1 MADTVVRQLSAAART
16 AVLAAALLLLL
27 GLAPAPLLQR
37 GGGGGG
43 SPCRWALGVS
53 AEQTDRQVNSD
64 GSLFAALTNPAIRS
78 IGVAHSGASL
88 APYAQAL
95 YNAVASHGPLQLNRS
110 LTLYGATAGASLDFA
125 YVAGVVRLAPATTL
139 TLKGLQLYRA
149 QALRA
154 PLGLLATSPGAS
166 VVIQDC
172 TNNQQVCWPHEAAQ
186 AYFLRVFARPFPG
199 SQQAALCA
207 PGSEATC
214 RTYTFTDIGFF
225 VNPSPEFGTG
235 GYTLRYLN
243 TLIACQ
249 AYPDPVPTCPSLAAD
264 ITQPPPAPYTCLAS
278 VYDPASQRALCPTCA
293 CINGCRRGCDAAGL
307 SGPTTAA
314 C

>member
-1 MADTVVRQLSAAART
+1 MLLQFVRRAFLRLACFMMGSAQMYGMSRPGSLAAMVTGFRCGAARFGAVRGYVSPCSLGFVFLCPGLPSTTVAQARSSQQTWSHQLPPSHVMACTDLTPT
-16 AVLAAALLLLL
+16 AHARTHTTTHTHTHTH
-27 GLAPAPLLQR
+27 APL
-37 GGGGGG
+37 
-43 SPCRWALGVS
+43 A
-53 AEQTDRQVNSD
+53 
-64 GSLFAALTNPAIRS
+64 
-78 IGVAHSGASL
+78 
-88 APYAQAL
+88 
-95 YNAVASHGPLQLNRS
+95 
-110 LTLYGATAGASLDFA
+110 
-125 YVAGVVRLAPATTL
+125 
-139 TLKGLQLYRA
+139 
-149 QALRA
+149 
-154 PLGLLATSPGAS
+154 
-166 VVIQDC
+166 
-172 TNNQQVCWPHEAAQ
+172 
-186 AYFLRVFARPFPG
+186 
-199 SQQAALCA
+199 
-207 PGSEATC
+207 
-214 RTYTFTDIGFF
+214 DIGFF